1 MGVVNHV
8 VTCQVRNYGSRDSTR
23 HDTAL
28 RLIVRLDINATGRAD
43 CLPTY
48 LRTYVSAIIYF
59 AIDIDIDASIAMP
72 VVIDLLSSP
81 DLDLRSSRSNITV
94 NTAKQL
100 RRVAAPAPPLKV
112 ITPNAPNKSKDDWVS
127 LSSDDD
133 VDYRLP
139 GSLISKPSHA
149 ELTTAA
155 KPNGLRP
162 TQATLAKDKD
172 DAFYFLSDDFDSTVH
187 LDESAMDLPQAKKRR
202 LSPSPK
208 AAPSLPAGL
217 KQSNSNIDMPS
228 KGGAPALKNSKAVL
242 DVDPIVFTSS
252 PDPSREAAKRRKQ
265 KRKENLDRDDSD
277 DVFGLDPP
285 QLGESS
291 RVEKGLSSDE
301 DFPDIDALPSR
312 PAAKKASP
320 RRKSSETA
328 LAKYNR
334 EKTAQKKADEKDKAV
349 KAKAQAKKNKDAE
362 REAEKERKAQE
373 KEDKKRDKERA
384 QELAKVN
391 ISRNDKKTSSLEMI
405 VDMSS
410 GLDSIVAD
418 QVRLFLAP
426 LEVEHSIWDDIW
438 PIVKWRRKV
447 TARYAEEKG
456 HWEPVAPYIKSETHI
471 MYVMSAKEFV
481 ERATGDEG
489 ADLDIH
495 VLQLKAKFDSCQII
509 YLIEGLMP
517 WMKKNQNLK
526 NRQFTDA
533 VRSQLPQEEPTASQ
547 RRKKKEPEYVD
558 EDILEDALLKLQVIH
573 GAMIHHVPVK
583 IETSQWIVNF
593 TQHISTIPYK

>member
-1 MGVVNHV
+1 
-8 VTCQVRNYGSRDSTR
+8 
-23 HDTAL
+23 
-28 RLIVRLDINATGRAD
+28 
-43 CLPTY
+43 
-48 LRTYVSAIIYF
+48 
-59 AIDIDIDASIAMP
+59 MP

-81 DLDLRSSRSNITV
+81 DWIPSRPD
-94 NTAKQL
+94 A
-100 RRVAAPAPPLKV
+100 PLKTTNTKR
-112 ITPNAPNKSKDDWVS
+112 IPAHAPLEPISSNAPSKSKDDWLS
-127 LSSDDD
+127 LSSDDE
-133 VDYRLP
+133 VNYRLP
-139 GSLISKPSHA
+139 RPSVAKAFRAVHI
-149 ELTTAA
+149 TAA
-155 KPNGLRP
+155 NPVAPQPK
-162 TQATLAKDKD
+162 ATVPKDN
-172 DAFYFLSDDFDSTVH
+172 AFYYLSDDFDSTVH

-208 AAPSLPAGL
+208 AASSKSTGLTRSISNTDRPSTNTGPSL
-217 KQSNSNIDMPS
+217 K
-228 KGGAPALKNSKAVL
+228 KSKAIV

-265 KRKENLDRDDSD
+265 KRQENQDPDDSD
-277 DVFGLDPP
+277 DVFGLKPP
-285 QLGESS
+285 RLGESS
-291 RVEKGLSSDE
+291 RAEKDLSSDE
-301 DFPDIDALPSR
+301 DFPDIDALPSK
-312 PAAKKASP
+312 PTTKKASP
-320 RRKSSETA
+320 RRNSSETA
-328 LAKYNR
+328 LAKYNK
-334 EKTAQKKADEKDKAV
+334 EKAAQKKVEEKAEAV
-349 KAKAQAKKNKDAE
+349 KAKAQAKKDKDAE
-362 REAEKERKAQE
+362 REAEKERKTQE
-373 KEDKKRDKERA
+373 KEDKKRNKEKA

-391 ISRNDKKTSSLEMI
+391 ISRNDKKISSPEMI

-410 GLDSIVAD
+410 GLDSLVAE
-418 QVRLFLAP
+418 QVKLFLAP
-426 LEVEHSIWDDIW
+426 LEVEHSTWEDTL
-438 PIVKWRRKV
+438 PVVKWRRKV
-447 TARYAEEKG
+447 TARYDEEKG
-456 HWEPVAPYIKSETHI
+456 HWEPVPPHIKPEQHI
-471 MYVMSAKEFV
+471 IYVMSAKEFV

-583 IETSQWIVNF
+583 FEVSQWIVNF